1 MRHEPA
7 GTPGSRRRHRRVAA
21 ALVATCLAAVALAAA
36 PERAAAQDT
45 TRARRPTTTTRR
57 PTATRRPAPIEIRGT
72 VPTPQVVTVRPR
84 ETPTYDRRVLVPN
97 FYDHD
102 FWRSSILPGYQ
113 IVQRR
118 ALTGALPGDT
128 VAVPSAAAPTVPAAG
143 TTTPPPAAA
152 TTAPPAGAAA
162 DSTRRP
168 PPGTAPAPTL
178 R

>member
-1 MRHEPA
+1 MRQHQA
-7 GTPGSRRRHRRVAA
+7 GGDGGRVGAAVVAA
-21 ALVATCLAAVALAAA
+21 AVLALALAVAPASAS
-36 PERAAAQDT
+36 AQQRDT
-45 TRARRPTTTTRR
+45 TRRRPSPTTQRPTTGRR
-57 PTATRRPAPIEIRGT
+57 SAPIEIRGT

-102 FWRSSILPGYQ
+102 FWASSILPGYQ

-128 VAVPSAAAPTVPAAG
+128 TSASSAPPAA
-143 TTTPPPAAA
+143 PPAAA
-152 TTAPPAGAAA
+152 TPPAAA

-168 PPGTAPAPTL
+168 PPGTAPARTL

>member
-1 MRHEPA
+1 MRTRKGRIA
-7 GTPGSRRRHRRVAA
+7 AA
-21 ALVATCLAAVALAAA
+21 ALGVAALLAVAGM

-45 TRARRPTTTTRR
+45 TRARQPRPTTRR
-57 PTATRRPAPIEIRGT
+57 PTTTRRAAPIEIRGT

-84 ETPTYDRRVLVPN
+84 ETPTYERRVLVPN

-113 IVQRR
+113 IVNRR
-118 ALTGALPGDT
+118 ELTGMLPGDSL
-128 VAVPSAAAPTVPAAG
+128 VLRPGGAA
-143 TTTPPPAAA
+143 TPPPLPAA
-152 TTAPPAGAAA
+152 TGGAAA

>member
-7 GTPGSRRRHRRVAA
+7 GTSGSRRRHRRVAA

-36 PERAAAQDT
+36 PGRAAAQDT

-57 PTATRRPAPIEIRGT
+57 PTTRRPAPIEIRGT

-128 VAVPSAAAPTVPAAG
+128 VAVPSAAAPSVPAAG
-143 TTTPPPAAA
+143 TTTPPAAA
-152 TTAPPAGAAA
+152 TTPPPAGAAA

>member
-1 MRHEPA
+1 MCRTASGVGVP
-7 GTPGSRRRHRRVAA
+7 RA
-21 ALVATCLAAVALAAA
+21 ALPALAALALVTLALA
-36 PERAAAQDT
+36 PSDASAQ
-45 TRARRPTTTTRR
+45 RTTRR
-57 PTATRRPAPIEIRGT
+57 PARRAQTIEIRGQ